1 MLVAALAVVL
11 VTAFVVGAV
20 FDMVDSNSGL
30 ARWDRA
36 VAQWGSSNATS
47 WSTGVLDAL
56 TDLGATVL
64 LLVIVVAVAAFDV
77 VRHRNVNVVL
87 FLGVVLAGVALVN
100 NALKWLVDRERPDVT
115 HLVGTSGSSFPS
127 GHSAAAAATW
137 FALALVV
144 ARGWS
149 RRGRAVAAA
158 IAALISVS
166 VAASPRCSGCTG
178 SPTWSPVWSSA
189 GVGSCSAPSSSVAAS
204 SGWASRRSES
214 PPDRR
219 RYSAD
224 SATTVSVGRPSS
236 SGSARSSTMRACRPL
251 NSMRHRWLAK
261 NGPSSTDHRDESR
274 RLPTLRRN
282 PRPTIS
288 PTRDRPRRNTRRSRV
303 GRTLRIG
310 ELTIWWIRLSTASI
324 GAVDERRPSPV
335 AEVHVTG
342 QQIHRRRRLG
352 AGRQGSPPAA
362 RSRSARR
369 SCRGTPTS
377 PRDPPPGGLP
387 RRTG

>member
-30 ARWDRA
+30 AAWDRA
-36 VAQWGSSNATS
+36 VAEWGSRNATS

-64 LLVIVVAVAAFDV
+64 LLVICVAVAVFDV

-158 IAALISVS
+158 IAALISVA
-166 VAASPRCSGCTG
+166 V
-178 SPTWSPVWSSA
+178 
-189 GVGSCSAPSSSVAAS
+189 AS
-204 SGWASRRSES
+204 SRALLGVHWFTDVVAGLVVGWGWFLL
-214 PPDRR
+214 
-219 RYSAD
+219 SAL
-224 SATTVSVGRPSS
+224 VFGGRF
-236 SGSARSSTMRACRPL
+236 
-251 NSMRHRWLAK
+251 
-261 NGPSSTDHRDESR
+261 
-274 RLPTLRRN
+274 
-282 PRPTIS
+282 
-288 PTRDRPRRNTRRSRV
+288 
-303 GRTLRIG
+303 
-310 ELTIWWIRLSTASI
+310 
-324 GAVDERRPSPV
+324 
-335 AEVHVTG
+335 
-342 QQIHRRRRLG
+342 QRLG
-352 AGRQGSPPAA
+352 DPAQRVA
-362 RSRSARR
+362 TRSQALQR
-369 SCRGTPTS
+369 
-377 PRDPPPGGLP
+377 
-387 RRTG
+387 